1 MLLTLLETNIWATIT
16 KKSDIGS
23 NILYWILNTKHG
35 RVTSY
40 NKCSKKSLTNIALFL
55 ADTFSIL

>member
-1 MLLTLLETNIWATIT
+1 MGHNN